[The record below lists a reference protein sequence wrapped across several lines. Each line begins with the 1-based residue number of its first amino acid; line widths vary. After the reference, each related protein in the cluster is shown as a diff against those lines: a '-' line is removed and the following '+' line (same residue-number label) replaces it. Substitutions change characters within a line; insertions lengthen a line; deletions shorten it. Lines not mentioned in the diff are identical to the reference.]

1 MNEAS
6 MLRYQLQ
13 NNTQKNRYTIRVT
26 PYFLSENKLNNSK
39 KKRRVAPTFYCV
51 VS

>member
-26 PYFLSENKLNNSK
+26 PYFSGD
-39 KKRRVAPTFYCV
+39 FYFFFTQT
-51 VS
+51 